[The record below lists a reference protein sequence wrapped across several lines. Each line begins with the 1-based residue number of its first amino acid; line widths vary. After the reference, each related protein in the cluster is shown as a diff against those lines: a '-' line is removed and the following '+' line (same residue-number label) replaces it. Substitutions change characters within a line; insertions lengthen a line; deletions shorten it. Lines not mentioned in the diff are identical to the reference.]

1 MDKIRVQKKVG
12 QSKNDL
18 RMKQQEMMKV
28 MQDARTPVSTT
39 NRTIASKFTSLRNWI
54 ENDDDA

>member
-1 MDKIRVQKKVG
+1 MQKKVG